1 MYGAQIIDA
10 LRRAHSGT
18 SNAHVGTAAPGR
30 TVEQSS
36 TAESLEFFGVGG
48 DRMRAAGCD
57 TIVDSKDLAVVGI
70 TEILTHLPKIWGL
83 FHKLIAEADKREPNL
98 AIVIDSPAFNW
109 RVARQMHKRGIP
121 VVYYVAPQFWA
132 WRQGRVRLLRDYITK
147 ALVIFPFEEKFYRD
161 RGVDATFIGHPLA
174 DLPKPDISRAAYASQ
189 HNLDPN
195 KHWIALM
202 PGSRVKE
209 VRMNLPEMLAAAAQL
224 GANCEFLLPVAST
237 LNPQLLNSLIGN
249 NNIHLVPEALPAL
262 ALSRAGIIAS
272 GTATVEAAMMNLP
285 LVMVYRVTPLTYFLG
300 KSRVKVPHFAMVN
313 LIAEREVVPE
323 LVQHDFIAEKIVAH
337 MNQIIPD
344 GPARSAMLAGLA
356 EVRARLGEGAGHI
369 PAADRAA
376 DAILALFR
384 GKNV

>member
-1 MYGAQIIDA
+1 
-10 LRRAHSGT
+10 
-18 SNAHVGTAAPGR
+18 
-30 TVEQSS
+30 
-36 TAESLEFFGVGG
+36 
-48 DRMRAAGCD
+48 
-57 TIVDSKDLAVVGI
+57 
-70 TEILTHLPKIWGL
+70 
-83 FHKLIAEADKREPNL
+83 
-98 AIVIDSPAFNW
+98 
-109 RVARQMHKRGIP
+109 
-121 VVYYVAPQFWA
+121 
-132 WRQGRVRLLRDYITK
+132 
-147 ALVIFPFEEKFYRD
+147 
-161 RGVDATFIGHPLA
+161 
-174 DLPKPDISRAAYASQ
+174 
-189 HNLDPN
+189 
-195 KHWIALM
+195 M